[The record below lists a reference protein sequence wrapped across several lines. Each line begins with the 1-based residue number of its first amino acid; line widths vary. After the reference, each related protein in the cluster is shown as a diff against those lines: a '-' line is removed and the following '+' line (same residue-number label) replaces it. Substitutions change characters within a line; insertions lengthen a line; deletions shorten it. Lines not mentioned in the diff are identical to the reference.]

1 MIFKFFVLFLLNYN
15 LSVAQQTFIYKPSV
29 DIDYKSIEINSVK
42 KMMRNVES
50 QLKKFEFV
58 LNVNSNES
66 FFYQSEVLSDE
77 SKNLQIIKVA
87 EAMSYSKEEWFY
99 DADKSHLILSTNVMN
114 TPFSLKFDELPD
126 WEIKNDTKRIGNY
139 KVVKATTSRK
149 FIGSKGVK
157 EKEIEAWFCPD
168 IPVPHG
174 PMGAVGLPGLVIQ
187 LRLQNTIFTLDQV
200 IEKDSLEIDEPD
212 KSNTMPSKEFYTLID
227 QKVGDFKSSIQ
238 N

>member
-1 MIFKFFVLFLLNYN
+1 MIYKFFIFCFLTFN
-15 LSVAQQTFIYKPSV
+15 LSFAQKSFIYKVSA
-29 DIDYKSIEINSVK
+29 DIDYDSIEGATVK
-42 KMMRNVES
+42 KLMKSVEKELNQQS
-50 QLKKFEFV
+50 FILV
-58 LNVNSNES
+58 LNKNKSLFNSEKRIDNQNQNLNILNIAKAMTYVN
-66 FFYQSEVLSDE
+66 
-77 SKNLQIIKVA
+77 
-87 EAMSYSKEEWFY
+87 EEWFY
-99 DADKSHLILSTNVMN
+99 NADKSYLQLNTKFMNKPLSVEFN
-114 TPFSLKFDELPD
+114 ELPE
-126 WEIKNDTKRIGNY
+126 WRIENNTKAIGNY
-139 KVVKATTSRK
+139 KVIKATTSRK

-200 IEKDSLEIDEPD
+200 IEEDSLEIDEPD

>member
-1 MIFKFFVLFLLNYN
+1 MIYKFFIFCFLTIH
-15 LSVAQQTFIYKPSV
+15 LSFAQQSFIYKPSV

-42 KMMRNVES
+42 KMMRNVENE
-50 QLKKFEFV
+50 LKKFEFV
-58 LNVNSNES
+58 LNVNGNES

-77 SKNLQIIKVA
+77 SKNLQIIKVS
-87 EAMSYSKEEWFY
+87 EAMSYSDDNWFY
-99 DADKSHLILSTNVMN
+99 NADKSHLQLNTKFMN
-114 TPFSLKFDELPD
+114 TPFSVKFDELPK
-126 WEIKNDTKRIGNY
+126 WQIESDTKTIGNY

-168 IPVPHG
+168 IPLPHG

-200 IEKDSLEIDEPD
+200 IEEDTSEIEEPNKD
-212 KSNTMPSKEFYTLID
+212 NTMPSKEFYTLID
-227 QKVGDFKSSIQ
+227 QKVGNFKSSIQ